1 MLKHVSQV
9 TVGRISCLP
18 LWDTNENSSS
28 PLILPI
34 CVANDSVDGGSFD
47 CLSEGSCSVHPNT
60 EGKMGVMV
68 LE

>member
-18 LWDTNENSSS
+18 LWDTNENSS
-28 PLILPI
+28 PILPI
-34 CVANDSVDGGSFD
+34 CVANDSIDSGSFD
-47 CLSEGSCSVHPNT
+47 PLSEGSCSVHPNT